1 MYDILKIQL
10 KIVYIRCIDG
20 PNTWKNSN
28 SLNVQYH
35 EIQWKVE
42 YTRCTNGPD
51 SWKSSNLL
59 NVRYCENSME
69 IYAHLMNRMSRL
81 MEKFKFVECTISKK
95 FNKKLYTSDVQIVR
109 IRGKIQIC

>member
-42 YTRCTNGPD
+42 YTRWIEGP
-51 SWKSSNLL
+51 SIWKNLNSL
-59 NVRYCENSME
+59 ILRYQENSME
-69 IYAHLMNRMSRL
+69 NCVY
-81 MEKFKFVECTISKK
+81 
-95 FNKKLYTSDVQIVR
+95 
-109 IRGKIQIC
+109 

>member
-51 SWKSSNLL
+51 SWKSLNSL
-59 NVRYCENSME
+59 NVRYCESSKEYWVYQM
-69 IYAHLMNRMSRL
+69 YRKSG
-81 MEKFKFVECTISKK
+81 FVENFELTEYMNSSNFNGNLCT
-95 FNKKLYTSDVQIVR
+95 FDEQNVQIN
-109 IRGKIQIC
+109 GKIQIR